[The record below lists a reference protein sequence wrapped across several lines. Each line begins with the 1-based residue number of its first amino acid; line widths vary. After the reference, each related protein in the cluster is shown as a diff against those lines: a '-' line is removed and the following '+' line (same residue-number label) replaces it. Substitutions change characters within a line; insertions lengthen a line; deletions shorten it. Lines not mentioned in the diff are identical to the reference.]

1 VIAQDGRSFTGMVS
15 QIDGDMQITENI
27 LDPDRKIIVS
37 EDNVESIH
45 ESKVS
50 PMPEGVLNT
59 LNEEEIFD
67 LIAYVISRNDP
78 EDEMFKP
85 VVKNK

>member
-1 VIAQDGRSFTGMVS
+1 
-15 QIDGDMQITENI
+15 
-27 LDPDRKIIVS
+27 
-37 EDNVESIH
+37 
-45 ESKVS
+45 
-50 PMPEGVLNT
+50 MPEGLLNT